1 MDQLSHLQYRHSAN
15 VEKDKIKERLAM
27 FDKLWEE
34 SPTVRKMRAQYH
46 KEGEAKALQRTLVDV
61 VQVRFPDMIDFAQKQ
76 VKLCNK
82 PNTLELLFQKML
94 TAPDA
99 TMARQL
105 LESMPEQE

>member
-1 MDQLSHLQYRHSAN
+1 
-15 VEKDKIKERLAM
+15 M

-34 SPTVRKMRAQYH
+34 SPTVQKMREQIREKYRVQYYEEGINQGIAQ
-46 KEGEAKALQRTLVDV
+46 GVQRTLVDV
-61 VQVRFPDMIDFAQKQ
+61 VQVRFPDLTEFAQKQ

-82 PNTLELLFQKML
+82 PDTLELLFQKML

-99 TMARQL
+99 TVARQL